1 MIVKRLSQ
9 KLGLVMSV
17 LVCPIMEA
25 NITLANEFISTD
37 INHNNSIIEEPTNP
51 GMNIVTPV
59 SQLADVSPEDWA
71 FQALRSLIDRYGC
84 LGGYPNNTYRGNQ
97 TLTRYEFAAGLKAC
111 LDNIYEQKINITT
124 NPVDLNT
131 LEILQELQQ
140 DFAAELSTLT
150 DRLYSLETR
159 TSQLG
164 SRQFS
169 PTTELEGEVIF
180 ALSGVPGTKR
190 ADGSGEP
197 IDDNLTFGNRVR
209 LTLETSFTGK
219 DRLQIRLQGRSIPE
233 FEDATGTQMA
243 NLGFD
248 GNDDNEVELDELEYR
263 FLVTPQTQVSLGT
276 VGIGL
281 GDLISTVNPLFS
293 GSGDGSISTF
303 GRENAIRRQGEGAG
317 IGISQD
323 LGESVNLALGYV
335 AIDANEADNGILGN
349 DTYAAIAQLTWQPS
363 DITSLSFTYA
373 HSSNSFNTGTG
384 SELTSDPFNREAED
398 VMANSF
404 AAEAS
409 IRVSPEFILGGRL
422 GLIQAQAKDLPDQP
436 NANIFTWAMLLA
448 LPDFGKEN
456 SLAGIVIGQPPKILD
471 NELGTNFEDQATAL
485 HLEAFY
491 RFPLNDYISV
501 TPGVFVI
508 TNPEHNDDN
517 NAIYVGT
524 IRVTLTF

>member
-1 MIVKRLSQ
+1 MIVKRLFQ
-9 KLGLVMSV
+9 KLRLVMSV
-17 LVCPIMEA
+17 LVGLIMGT
-25 NITLANEFISTD
+25 NTTLANEFIPTD
-37 INHNNSIIEEPTNP
+37 INHNSSIIEEPTNP

-59 SQLADVSPEDWA
+59 SQLADVSAEDWA

-84 LGGYPNNTYRGNQ
+84 LTGYPNNTYRGNQ
-97 TLTRYEFAAGLKAC
+97 PLTRYEFAAGLKAC
-111 LDNIYEQKINITT
+111 LDYIAQQNINGTT
-124 NPVDLNT
+124 HPISTTDRET
-131 LEILQELQQ
+131 LQRLQQ
-140 DFAAELSTLT
+140 DFSAELNQLT
-150 DRLYSLETR
+150 ERLYSLETR
-159 TSQLG
+159 TTQLE

-169 PTTELEGEVIF
+169 PTLELEGEVIF
-180 ALSGVPGTKR
+180 AVSGVQGTKK
-190 ADGSGEP
+190 ADGSGETL
-197 IDDNLTFGNRVR
+197 DNNLTFGNRVR

-219 DRLQIRLQGRSIPE
+219 DRLQIRLQGRDIPE
-233 FEDATGTQMA
+233 FAEATGTQMA

-281 GDLISTVNPLFS
+281 GDLIPTVNPLFS

-303 GRENAIRRQGEGAG
+303 GRENPIRRQGEGAG
-317 IGISQD
+317 IGISQN
-323 LGESVNLALGYV
+323 LGESVNLSLGYV

-363 DITSLSFTYA
+363 DIASLSFTYA

-384 SELTSDPFNREAED
+384 SELTSDPFNRDAED
-398 VMANSF
+398 VTANSF

-409 IRVSPEFILGGRL
+409 IRVNPRFILGGRV
-422 GLIQAQAKDLPDQP
+422 GLIQAQANDLPNQP

-448 LPDFGKEN
+448 FPDFGKED

-471 NELGTNFEDQATAL
+471 NELGVEFEDQDTAL
-485 HLEAFY
+485 HLETFY
-491 RFPLNDYISV
+491 RFPLNDDISI
-501 TPGVFVI
+501 TPGIFVI

-517 NAIYVGT
+517 DAIYVGT

>member
-1 MIVKRLSQ
+1 MIVKGLSQ

-17 LVCPIMEA
+17 LVYPMMGT
-25 NITLANEFISTD
+25 NTTLANEFLPTD
-37 INHNNSIIEEPTNP
+37 INHNSSIIEKPTNP
-51 GMNIVTPV
+51 GMNAITPV
-59 SQLADVSPEDWA
+59 SELSDVSAEDWA

-84 LGGYPNNTYRGNQ
+84 VTGYPNNTYRGNQ

-111 LDNIYEQKINITT
+111 LDHIYQQNVNSTT
-124 NPVDLNT
+124 NSVSANDLET
-131 LEILQELQQ
+131 LQRLQQ
-140 DFAAELSTLT
+140 DFAVELSTLT
-150 DRLYSLETR
+150 ERLYRLETS
-159 TSQLG
+159 TTKLESQ
-164 SRQFS
+164 QFS
-169 PTTELEGEVIF
+169 PTSELEGEVIF
-180 ALSGVPGTKR
+180 ALSGVQGTKK
-190 ADGSGEP
+190 ADGSGEN

-219 DRLQIRLQGRSIPE
+219 DRLQIRLQSRDITE
-233 FEDATGTQMA
+233 FVTATGTHKA

-248 GNDDNEVELDELEYR
+248 GNDDNEVEIDELEYR

-281 GDLISTVNPLFS
+281 GDLIPTVNPLFS

-303 GRENAIRRQGEGAG
+303 GRENPIRRQGEGAG
-317 IGISQD
+317 IGISQN

-349 DTYAAIAQLTWQPS
+349 DTYAAIAQLTWQPN
-363 DITSLSFTYA
+363 DIASLSFTYA
-373 HSSNSFNTGTG
+373 RSSNSFNTGTG
-384 SELTSDPFNREAED
+384 SELTSDPFNRDAED

-409 IRVSPEFILGGRL
+409 IRVSSTFILGGRV

-436 NANIFTWAMLLA
+436 NANILTWAMMLA
-448 LPDFGKEN
+448 LPDFGKED
-456 SLAGIVIGQPPKILD
+456 SLAGIIIGQPPKIID
-471 NELGTNFEDQATAL
+471 NELGTDFEDRDTAL

-491 RFPLNDYISV
+491 RFPLNDDIAI
-501 TPGVFVI
+501 TPGFFVI